1 MKGYFAFKQR
11 TDRRTRSWIW
21 PKIWSEKTYS
31 NAEASETQ
39 LTETH
44 LFPYENRQIA
54 KSLQGVSCLK
64 YIYAHRW
71 PLSDQKFWDAQKSF
85 AIFYPLF
92 FFTRT
97 QGTLLETLS
106 NSLQNARVSLNW
118 FFKTKQVI
126 IIFRNTLLWIFGR
139 IPYAFIQ
146 SEVRYFVT

>member
-21 PKIWSEKTYS
+21 PKIWSEKTHS

-44 LFPYENRQIA
+44 LFPNENRRIA
-54 KSLQGVSCLK
+54 KSLQKWAVWNIFTPTYEHWATKNSETHK
-64 YIYAHRW
+64 
-71 PLSDQKFWDAQKSF
+71 KFF
-85 AIFYPLF
+85 FYPLF
-92 FFTRT
+92 FFALT
-97 QGTLLETLS
+97 QGTLMETLF

-146 SEVRYFVT
+146 SEVRNFVT